1 MRLKQS
7 LFLCLLFLLSS
18 AFLFCLFCLVSGKG
32 NLVLSDLNL
41 GTDNAVTGGSTISAP
56 AASTTLK
63 QTLSR

>member
-1 MRLKQS
+1 
-7 LFLCLLFLLSS
+7 
-18 AFLFCLFCLVSGKG
+18 
-32 NLVLSDLNL
+32 VLSDLNL